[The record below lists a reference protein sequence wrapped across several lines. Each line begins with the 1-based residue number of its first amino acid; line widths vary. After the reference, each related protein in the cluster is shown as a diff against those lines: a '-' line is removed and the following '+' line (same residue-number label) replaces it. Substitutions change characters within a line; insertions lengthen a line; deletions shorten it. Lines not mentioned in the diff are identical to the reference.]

1 LRHFRLLRLLERC
14 GALDETVIGDLVEQ
28 VYQGRSSLWLWRQ
41 VWASVVI
48 NLFQKLFQ
56 GRDPMKRMAA
66 SMLLL
71 LGVFLFGFWVG
82 RTPLFVTGDPPPR
95 LDEIRRPSRYLE
107 RVLIRREHYGTIE
120 FLQSE
125 LNRARVEALRE
136 STAESKQRVADLEK
150 KLDAAW
156 SFQRK

>member
-14 GALDETVIGDLVEQ
+14 GALDETVIGDLFEQ